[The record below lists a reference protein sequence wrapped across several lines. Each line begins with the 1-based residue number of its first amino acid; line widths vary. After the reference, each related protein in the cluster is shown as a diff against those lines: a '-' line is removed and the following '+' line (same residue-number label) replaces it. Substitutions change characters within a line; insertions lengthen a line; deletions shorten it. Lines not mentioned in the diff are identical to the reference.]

1 LKQILRWFG
10 PKYLR
15 VATIIVPWLAAAI
28 YLYALAADRFVSES
42 VVVVR
47 SNTEAPLIVSGLS
60 AIFPTAGSSTQP
72 DSLMLRSYIHSS
84 DMLMEV
90 DKRLGLRAAY
100 SAPRADFW
108 FRLDNSAS
116 REQLLEYFRNRV
128 DVEYDEESG
137 LLKIRTEAFE
147 PQYSARLNAL
157 LIELSERFINE
168 TSHRIAR
175 SQMEFARSEQL
186 LAQDALEKAKQAV
199 QAFQNQ
205 YGVLD
210 PLAQAQANTGVT
222 VELQGSLARQ
232 EAELKGMLGYL
243 SNNAPQV
250 NTLRQQ
256 IAGTRAQ
263 LEAEKKRGTAS
274 GARLNVLAG
283 EFEALAAR
291 LEFAQEA
298 YKGATAG
305 MESARIESVRK
316 LKTLVAVQTPG
327 VPQQAERPRRAYSL
341 LAVFLGLCLVYGI
354 ARLTVATIEDH
365 IG

>member
-1 LKQILRWFG
+1 LR
-10 PKYLR
+10 
-15 VATIIVPWLAAAI
+15 
-28 YLYALAADRFVSES
+28 
-42 VVVVR
+42 
-47 SNTEAPLIVSGLS
+47 
-60 AIFPTAGSSTQP
+60 
-72 DSLMLRSYIHSS
+72 
-84 DMLMEV
+84 
-90 DKRLGLRAAY
+90 
-100 SAPRADFW
+100 
-108 FRLDNSAS
+108 
-116 REQLLEYFRNRV
+116 
-128 DVEYDEESG
+128 
-137 LLKIRTEAFE
+137 RTHWRR
-147 PQYSARLNAL
+147 Q
-157 LIELSERFINE
+157 
-168 TSHRIAR
+168 
-175 SQMEFARSEQL
+175 
-186 LAQDALEKAKQAV
+186 QAV

-243 SNNAPQV
+243 SSNAPQV

-298 YKGATAG
+298 YKGATAA

-327 VPQQAERPRRAYSL
+327 VPQEAERPRRAYSL